1 MASYR
6 ANRSARPCLSSPKS
20 HGTAPPAARRGD
32 FLLGIPQPEELLH
45 RDAIEEAE
53 FQICHRPV
61 FASHLAETRAR
72 GHLLASGQVCASAPP
87 VRAGTIRRSCHKAMD
102 D

>member
-1 MASYR
+1 MASSQVS
-6 ANRSARPCLSSPKS
+6 RSARPCLSSPKA
-20 HGTAPPAARRGD
+20 HGPAPPAARRGD
-32 FLLGIPQPEELLH
+32 FLLGIPQPEELLR

-72 GHLLASGQVCASAPP
+72 GHLLANDQVCASAPP
-87 VRAGTIRRSCHKAMD
+87 ARAGTIRRSCHEELD
-102 D
+102 Y